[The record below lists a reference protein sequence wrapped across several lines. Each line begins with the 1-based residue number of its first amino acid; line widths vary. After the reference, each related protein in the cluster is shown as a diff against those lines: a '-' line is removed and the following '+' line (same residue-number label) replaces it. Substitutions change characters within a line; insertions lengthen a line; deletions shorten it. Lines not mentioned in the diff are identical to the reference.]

1 MNVVLQLLRAEMVK
15 VRTTMV
21 LWALLGSM
29 ALLVIGVVVLT
40 VATGD
45 GETLSGENGVRT
57 VLPLGASIA
66 YFFTLA
72 LGIIGMAGE
81 YRHGTI
87 GHTLLG
93 APERWQIIV
102 AKVIA
107 YLLIGLVF
115 GIVAVAFTYGISGP
129 WMEAEDYGWSLEN
142 VLPKEIIAGSLVG
155 AALFAAIGVGL
166 AALLKDQVLALF
178 VGVGWTLL
186 VDTIVTG
193 VAPEVAKFLP
203 SGALSGL
210 LNGSGEDLLDPEI
223 GGLVLLGYAAIFIAL
238 GMVASQRR
246 DLT

>member
-1 MNVVLQLLRAEMVK
+1 MSVVFRLLRAEAVK
-15 VRTTMV
+15 VRTTVV
-21 LWALLGSM
+21 LWALLASM
-29 ALLVIGVVVLT
+29 ALLVAGLVILV

-45 GETLSGENGVRT
+45 KDTLDGENGVRT
-57 VLPLGASIA
+57 VLPAGAQTA
-66 YFFTLA
+66 YLFTLA

-93 APERWQIIV
+93 APDRWQVLV

-107 YLLIGLVF
+107 YLLLGLVF
-115 GIVAVAFTYGISGP
+115 GIVAVALTYGISGP
-129 WMEAEDYGWSLEN
+129 WMESRDFGWSLEDT
-142 VLPKEIIAGSLVG
+142 LPKEIIAGSLAG
-155 AALFAAIGVGL
+155 TALFGAIGVGL

-186 VDTIVTG
+186 VDNIVTAA
-193 VAPEVAKFLP
+193 VPEVGKFLP

-210 LNGSGEDLLDPEI
+210 LNAPGDDLLDPEI
-223 GGLVLLGYAAIFIAL
+223 GALVLLGYAAIFIAL
-238 GMVASQRR
+238 GAILSQRR